1 MVFIALGRRLTGESS
16 PYSGSKISEA
26 VMKKFLKK
34 LSLAAILLLTG
45 TSLSQGQGLT
55 LKLGTLAPEGSPF
68 DLIIRDMG
76 DAWKTAGVKLQMYS
90 GGVLGDEPDMVTKMR
105 LGQIQVGVFTV
116 VGLAKIDK
124 GVQALSIPMLYKDYA
139 ESDYVRGKM
148 QPLLEARLAA
158 KGFKV
163 LNWGEAG
170 WVMFFGKQPILTPE
184 DLKKVKFFVWGDDT
198 DTMNIWKSAGYSPV
212 PLAATDILPNLQTGL
227 INAFDTTPISAL
239 SFQWF
244 TSAPHMT
251 NMRWCPL
258 VGATIITTKAWNRL
272 PADMKPALLKAAA
285 DAGTRFKTE
294 IRTGEQKAIDVMKT
308 KGLTVH
314 EITGEQH
321 DAWEKLFQNT
331 YPQISG
337 TVIPADMMT
346 QAIQYRDEY
355 RAKKAAK

>member
-1 MVFIALGRRLTGESS
+1 MLNLFKKSGWALAVILFLGVSS
-16 PYSGSKISEA
+16 A
-26 VMKKFLKK
+26 R
-34 LSLAAILLLTG
+34 AAD
-45 TSLSQGQGLT
+45 GLT

-76 DAWKTAGVKLQMYS
+76 EGWKASGVKLQMYS

-124 GVQALSIPMLYKDYA
+124 GVQALSLPMLYRDYA
-139 ESDYVRGKM
+139 ESDYVRQKM
-148 QPLLEARLAA
+148 QPILEARLAA

-170 WVMFFGKQPILTPE
+170 WVMFFGKQPILTPD

-244 TSAPHMT
+244 ALTPHMT
-251 NMRWCPL
+251 NLRWAPL
-258 VGATIITTKAWNRL
+258 VGATIITTKAWDKL
-272 PADMKPALLKAAA
+272 PASAKPALIKAAA
-285 DAGTRFKTE
+285 QAGSRFKTE
-294 IRTGEQKAIDVMKT
+294 IRSGEQKAIDVMKT
-308 KGLTVH
+308 KGMTVH
-314 EITGEQH
+314 DLTADQY
-321 DAWEKLFQNT
+321 DQWEKLFT
-331 YPQISG
+331 GVYPQISG
-337 TVIPADMMT
+337 TVIPADIMKQT
-346 QAIQYRDEY
+346 IHFRDEY
-355 RAKKAAK
+355 RAKKAAKK